1 MQMTRQREL
10 TTEDKKLAKRIKEIR
25 IQKGIKSEEFSLKL
39 GANPNYIVFVETGR
53 RGLSLPMVYKIA
65 KALKVTL
72 KDLFDF

>member
-1 MQMTRQREL
+1 MQKIRQREL
-10 TTEDKKLAKRIKEIR
+10 TTEDKKLAKRIKGIR
-25 IQKGIKSEEFSLKL
+25 IEKGIKSEEFSLKL

-65 KALKVTL
+65 KALKVSP